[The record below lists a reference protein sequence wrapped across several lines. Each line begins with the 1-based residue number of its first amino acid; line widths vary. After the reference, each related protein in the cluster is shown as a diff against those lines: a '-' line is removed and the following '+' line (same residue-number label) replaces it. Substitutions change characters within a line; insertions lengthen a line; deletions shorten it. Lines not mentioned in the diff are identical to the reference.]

1 VTRRLPRS
9 FYARPATDVAP
20 DLLGH
25 VLVRMLPG
33 GTRLSARLV
42 EVEAYEPD
50 DPGSHAFRGMTARN
64 EVMFGRPGHLYVYF
78 TYGMH
83 FCMNAVTR
91 RAGEGSA
98 VLLRA
103 GEPLGGLDEMRAR
116 RGRDRDV
123 ELCSGPGRFTQALAI
138 ARSENGVDLVSG
150 DVAWVERGV
159 RTGAVGVGIRVGV
172 HDTTRSWRFWLE
184 GNRFVSRGR
193 PGPPSPKARRARASS
208 PTP

>member
-1 VTRRLPRS
+1 MSRRLPRS
-9 FYARPATDVAP
+9 FYARPATEVAP

-25 VLVRMLPG
+25 VLVRVLPD
-33 GTRLSARLV
+33 GTRLAARLV

-50 DPGSHAFRGMTARN
+50 DPGSHAFRGMTPRN
-64 EVMFGRPGHLYVYF
+64 EVMFGPPGHLYVYF

-103 GEPLGGLDEMRAR
+103 GEPLEGLDAMRR
-116 RGRDRDV
+116 SRGRERAT
-123 ELCSGPGRFTQALAI
+123 ELCAGPARFTQALGI
-138 ARSENGVDLVSG
+138 ARGQNDADLV
-150 DVAWVERGV
+150 RGGEV
-159 RTGAVGVGIRVGV
+159 WIAEGARTGPVSVGIRVGV
-172 HDTTRSWRFWLE
+172 HDTSRAWRFWLE
-184 GNRFVSRGR
+184 GDPFVSRGR
-193 PGPPSPKARRARASS
+193 PGPPTAKRRRPSPAA